1 MSFQIPVTC
10 LSWEVLLRLRSHF
23 SWQWV
28 HWRQKSE
35 NHLLRTFC
43 LCLLMISGGSTLDFM
58 DQKSTL
64 QPLTRWP
71 EKGLY
76 STIIMFNRFVHQPE
90 EHLWLEGIPFTQVWL
105 MCRCC
110 FGISRKALLLSH
122 SVTITTKSNWRK
134 VTLSML
140 TLWAWPPPSKGNDLF
155 GKGILMFLS
164 FCFRLG
170 IGDKKRKMIAV

>member
-1 MSFQIPVTC
+1 MSFQIPVIC

-28 HWRQKSE
+28 LWRLKSE

-71 EKGLY
+71 KKESY
-76 STIIMFNRFVHQPE
+76 STIITFNLFVHQPE
-90 EHLWLEGIPFTQVWL
+90 EHLWLEDTPFTQVWL

-140 TLWAWPPPSKGNDLF
+140 TFWAWPPPSKVNYLRKRHF
-155 GKGILMFLS
+155 NVFELLLS
-164 FCFRLG
+164 AWDS
-170 IGDKKRKMIAV
+170 DKKRKMIAV